1 MEPPVTGLA
10 ASHFLEPDAG
20 PVWGRSA
27 DSKVDFPMPQPIGR
41 DLNDTRHRLVDWLA
55 NRLPGASRLRI
66 EDLRGPKDTG
76 FSSDT
81 LMFCLR
87 YEENGIDCLKEM
99 VIRLEPAGDFQLFPE
114 YDVALQYNM
123 MTALA
128 DTRVPVPEM
137 YWLEEDPA
145 LLGNPF
151 YVMERIDGQVP
162 SDSPPYH
169 SEGWLFDAAP
179 EDRERLWNSGL
190 DAMSEVHKLDWRKP
204 EFAFLKVP
212 PPGQT
217 SIQAQIDYWENFMDW
232 GLDRSQ
238 YPLINTGFEWLVAHQ
253 PPEAEVGICWG
264 DARISNQIFQ
274 NHEAIAVID
283 WEMVFVGNPVADL
296 AWFITL
302 DRVLTEGI
310 GLERLNGV
318 PGKAASIARWER
330 NVGRPAKDYGYYE
343 IFAAW
348 RFSVIMAR
356 IFLQMKHY
364 EVLPQEATVDVEN
377 LSTPILRSLLDEAPK
392 V

>member
-1 MEPPVTGLA
+1 
-10 ASHFLEPDAG
+10 
-20 PVWGRSA
+20 
-27 DSKVDFPMPQPIGR
+27 MPQPIGR

-55 NRLPGASRLRI
+55 NRLPGATRLRI
-66 EDLRGPKDTG
+66 ENLRGPKDTG

-81 LMFCLR
+81 LMFGLR
-87 YEENGIDCLKEM
+87 YEENGTDCLKEM
-99 VIRLEPAGDFQLFPE
+99 VIRLEPAGDFPLFPE

-123 MTALA
+123 MKALA
-128 DTRVPVPEM
+128 DTRVPVPQM

-145 LLGNPF
+145 PLGNPF
-151 YVMERIDGQVP
+151 YVMERLDGQVP

-169 SEGWLFDAAP
+169 SEGWLFDATP

-204 EFAFLKVP
+204 EFAFLKAL

-217 SIQAQIDYWENFMDW
+217 SIQAQIDYWESFMDW
-232 GLDRSQ
+232 GLDRSR
-238 YPLINTGFEWLVAHQ
+238 YPLINTGFSWLVAHQ
-253 PPEAEVGICWG
+253 PPEAEVAICWG

-274 NHEAIAVID
+274 DHETIAVID

-330 NVGRPAKDYGYYE
+330 NVGRPANDYAYYE

-348 RFSVIMAR
+348 RFAVIMAR

-364 EVLPQEATVDVEN
+364 EVLPQEAPADVEN
-377 LSTPILRSLLDEAPK
+377 LSTSILRSLLAEAPK

>member
-1 MEPPVTGLA
+1 MAHL
-10 ASHFLEPDAG
+10 FLEPGAG
-20 PVWGRSA
+20 PVLGRSTN
-27 DSKVDFPMPQPIGR
+27 SKVDFPMPQPIGR
-41 DLNDTRHRLVDWLA
+41 DLKDTRDRLVDWLA
-55 NRLPGASRLRI
+55 DRLPGARRLRV

-81 LMFCLR
+81 LMFHLH
-87 YEENGIDCLKEM
+87 YEENGNDCLKEM
-99 VIRLEPAGDFQLFPE
+99 VIRLEPAGDFGLFPE

-123 MTALA
+123 MKALA

-145 LLGNPF
+145 FLGNPF
-151 YVMERIDGQVP
+151 YVMERLDGQVP

-169 SEGWLFDAAP
+169 SEGWLFDSAP

-204 EFAFLKVP
+204 EFAFLKP
-212 PPGQT
+212 LPPGRT
-217 SIQAQIDYWENFMDW
+217 SIQAQLDYWDSFLDW
-232 GLDRSQ
+232 GLDRSR
-238 YPLINTGFEWLVAHQ
+238 YSLINAGFEWLVAHQ

-264 DARISNQIFQ
+264 DARISNQIFRS
-274 NHEAIAVID
+274 HEAIAVID

-310 GLERLNGV
+310 GLDRLVGV
-318 PGKAASIARWER
+318 PGKDASIARWEQSL
-330 NVGRPAKDYGYYE
+330 GRPAKDYAYYE

-348 RFSVIMAR
+348 RFAVIMAR

-364 EVLPQEATVDVEN
+364 EVLPQEAPADVEN
-377 LSTPILRSLLDEAPK
+377 LSTPILRSLLEAAPTN
-392 V
+392 